1 MWRGGRCAGA
11 LVPFFC
17 FNSSFVSIISLGSM
31 GIAVRC
37 LLVGS
42 DDARLLLALC
52 YLAFSLYH
60 YISRRT
66 LHDEL
71 CI

>member
-1 MWRGGRCAGA
+1 
-11 LVPFFC
+11 
-17 FNSSFVSIISLGSM
+17 M

-42 DDARLLLALC
+42 DDARLILALC

-60 YISRRT
+60 YISRRA